1 MTSCSRRRKTKHPF
15 CKDDPKCYWNKTCK
29 SRSFKEHSFQNSEK
43 LSKLDTII
51 KKLDTIENK
60 IKLIE
65 KNTSKTVKK
74 TSSSFKSKHNKKHG
88 SRPKTKSKSTSKTRN
103 SKSPFS
109 SGIILNAPNNN
120 KKETN
125 KTASL
130 NKVNKLMN
138 NIHNNENTIRSNEN
152 TILSNSRNTV
162 SPDAVQRL
170 IDL

>member
-15 CKDDPKCYWNKTCK
+15 CKDDPKCYWNKSCK
-29 SRSFKEHSFQNSEK
+29 TRNSREHSFQNSEK

-60 IKLIE
+60 IRLIE

-74 TSSSFKSKHNKKHG
+74 TSSSSKHKRKYVSKPN
-88 SRPKTKSKSTSKTRN
+88 TKSKSTSKTRN
-103 SKSPFS
+103 SNSPFS
-109 SGIILNAPNNN
+109 SGIRLNAPNNN

-125 KTASL
+125 ETASL

-138 NIHNNENTIRSNEN
+138 NIHNNENTVRSNEN
-152 TILSNSRNTV
+152 TILTNSRNNTV

>member
-15 CKDDPKCYWNKTCK
+15 CKHDPKCYWNKTCK

-74 TSSSFKSKHNKKHG
+74 TSSSFKSKHG
-88 SRPKTKSKSTSKTRN
+88 SRHKTKSKSILKTRN
-103 SKSPFS
+103 SNSPFS

-138 NIHNNENTIRSNEN
+138 NIHNNENTNRSNEN

>member
-60 IKLIE
+60 IMLIE

-74 TSSSFKSKHNKKHG
+74 TSSSSKHKRKHG
-88 SRPKTKSKSTSKTRN
+88 SKPKTKTNSTSKNRN
-103 SKSPFS
+103 SNIPIS

-138 NIHNNENTIRSNEN
+138 NIHNNENTVRSNEN
-152 TILSNSRNTV
+152 SILTNSRNNTV

>member
-29 SRSFKEHSFQNSEK
+29 TRSFKEHSFQNSEK

-74 TSSSFKSKHNKKHG
+74 TSSSSKHKRKYV
-88 SRPKTKSKSTSKTRN
+88 SKPKTKTNSTSKTRN
-103 SKSPFS
+103 SNIPIS

-138 NIHNNENTIRSNEN
+138 NIYNNENTVRSNEN
-152 TILSNSRNTV
+152 TILTNSRNNTV